1 MEALP
6 FHERV
11 ILVGHSYG
19 GYAISQAMEYFP
31 GKISVVV
38 FATAYMP
45 GPTLNYSTLNQM
57 VLLATFFQMI
67 FFLFFL
73 FFFNDKVQYNIIRSN
88 RSKCK
93 PITRETIEFS
103 GGPRHL
109 STILLKNSTCLKL
122 LSQ

>member
-38 FATAYMP
+38 FANAYML
-45 GPTLNYSTLNQM
+45 GPTLNYSTLNQT

-67 FFLFFL
+67 FYFYFF
-73 FFFNDKVQYNIIRSN
+73 
-88 RSKCK
+88 
-93 PITRETIEFS
+93 
-103 GGPRHL
+103 
-109 STILLKNSTCLKL
+109 
-122 LSQ
+122 

>member
-31 GKISVVV
+31 SKISVAV
-38 FATAYMP
+38 FATASMP
-45 GPTLNYSTLNQM
+45 GLTLNYSTHNQM

-67 FFLFFL
+67 FF
-73 FFFNDKVQYNIIRSN
+73 FND
-88 RSKCK
+88 
-93 PITRETIEFS
+93 
-103 GGPRHL
+103 
-109 STILLKNSTCLKL
+109 
-122 LSQ
+122 

>member
-45 GPTLNYSTLNQM
+45 GLTLNYSTLNQM

-67 FFLFFL
+67 FIFLTIKF
-73 FFFNDKVQYNIIRSN
+73 KIR
-88 RSKCK
+88 
-93 PITRETIEFS
+93 
-103 GGPRHL
+103 
-109 STILLKNSTCLKL
+109 
-122 LSQ
+122 

>member
-31 GKISVVV
+31 SKISVAV
-38 FATAYMP
+38 FATAFMP

-57 VLLATFFQMI
+57 VLLGTFFQMI
-67 FFLFFL
+67 

-88 RSKCK
+88 RSKGN
-93 PITRETIEFS
+93 PITLAIS
-103 GGPRHL
+103 L
-109 STILLKNSTCLKL
+109 QQNSLLFKIPLRFRPKSAY
-122 LSQ
+122 

>member
-67 FFLFFL
+67 FFFIFFI
-73 FFFNDKVQYNIIRSN
+73 FF
-88 RSKCK
+88 
-93 PITRETIEFS
+93 
-103 GGPRHL
+103 
-109 STILLKNSTCLKL
+109 
-122 LSQ
+122 